1 LAGSIDRG
9 DCCTFQKEETMASD
23 AAWDKALA
31 DAKKVLGN
39 SAKVSDKRMQ
49 VTISSAVDANKLWDA
64 FNAMR
69 EAMKKKLLDLQNAES
84 KVKNS
89 LVQADDEISDDD
101 YGLDPKKPDD
111 KKKIDQAQAI
121 FSKFFKEKQKN
132 MDDNIKNLD
141 ELDKHLMDIQ
151 KYKRA

>member
-1 LAGSIDRG
+1 LDPIEQPLWPVRATGAIVLKRCG
-9 DCCTFQKEETMASD
+9 LGQ
-23 AAWDKALA
+23 ALA

-39 SAKVSDKRMQ
+39 SAKVSDKSMQ
-49 VTISSAVDANKLWDA
+49 VVIGAAVDFSKLWDA

-89 LVQADDEISDDD
+89 LVQADDELTEDN

-121 FSKFFKEKQKN
+121 FTKFFKEKE
-132 MDDNIKNLD
+132 NI
-141 ELDKHLMDIQ
+141 
-151 KYKRA
+151 